1 MVDDDDGNEF
11 PSPDHQT
18 DSRSALPREIRAWR
32 RLRIVKR
39 DESFSLIFFLP
50 KSEYMELGLRS
61 VESQGAHEAGARL
74 GGGVRPHPRGQGVGP
89 LVLILLPVF
98 FINTKKILREVSG
111 HSENF
116 YFCTKIT
123 PWQFC

>member
-1 MVDDDDGNEF
+1 MVDDDDGDGF
-11 PSPDHQT
+11 PSPEPRT

-32 RLRIVKR
+32 RLRIVKH
-39 DESFSLIFFLP
+39 DETVSLIFSP
-50 KSEYMELGLRS
+50 RDRIYGVGDE
-61 VESQGAHEAGARL
+61 V
-74 GGGVRPHPRGQGVGP
+74 GGTSGGPRDRGVRPHPRGQGVSP
-89 LVLILLPVF
+89 LVLILSLVF
-98 FINTKKILREVSG
+98 FIYSKNILREVSG